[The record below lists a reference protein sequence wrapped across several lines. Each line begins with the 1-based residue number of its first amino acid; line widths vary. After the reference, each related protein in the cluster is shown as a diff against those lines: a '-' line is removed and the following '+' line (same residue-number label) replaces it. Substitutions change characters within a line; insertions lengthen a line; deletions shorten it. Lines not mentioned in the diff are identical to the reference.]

1 MAKAGFG
8 GWSDQGGQKMR
19 TLIVL
24 LAGAAALA
32 APVSN
37 AMGASPSSPRAD
49 SRYEIWCTTSSGQ
62 TYLAKRV
69 DASAIQPDKD
79 PGGQG
84 HGHRALQ
91 ANNPYGE
98 HCVEFGPI
106 TP

>member
-1 MAKAGFG
+1 
-8 GWSDQGGQKMR
+8 MR
-19 TLIVL
+19 MLIVL
-24 LAGAAALA
+24 VAGAAALA
-32 APVSN
+32 APGSN
-37 AMGASPSSPRAD
+37 AMGASSSSPRAD
-49 SRYEIWCTTSSGQ
+49 SHYEIWCTTSEGE

-79 PGGQG
+79 PGGKDTATD
-84 HGHRALQ
+84 HFN

>member
-1 MAKAGFG
+1 
-8 GWSDQGGQKMR
+8 MR

-24 LAGAAALA
+24 VAGAAALA

-49 SRYEIWCTTSSGQ
+49 SHYEIWCTTSSGD

-69 DASAIQPDKD
+69 DARAIQPDKD
-79 PGGQG
+79 PGGKDTATE
-84 HGHRALQ
+84 HFN

-98 HCVEFGPI
+98 HCVEFGAI

>member
-1 MAKAGFG
+1 
-8 GWSDQGGQKMR
+8 MR

-24 LAGAAALA
+24 VAGAAALA

-37 AMGASPSSPRAD
+37 ATGASPSSPRTD
-49 SRYEIWCTTSSGQ
+49 SHYEIWCTTSSGD

-69 DASAIQPDKD
+69 DARAIQPDKD
-79 PGGQG
+79 PGGKDTATE
-84 HGHRALQ
+84 HFN

>member
-1 MAKAGFG
+1 
-8 GWSDQGGQKMR
+8 MR

-24 LAGAAALA
+24 VAGAAALA

-49 SRYEIWCTTSSGQ
+49 SHYEIWCTTSSGD

-69 DASAIQPDKD
+69 DARAIQPDKD
-79 PGGQG
+79 PGGKDTATE
-84 HGHRALQ
+84 HFN